1 MKKLLCAVLAVCMLL
16 LCACGEAAP
25 ATDEI
30 STPAPAK
37 APVGAE
43 ALTEVCRVWYD
54 IAANSGAAEDGQE
67 YPLAERAHDGGSF
80 TCEGSFWLQNS
91 VLEVRG
97 GTVHITGDCTLERGG
112 INVSGGTLII
122 DGSLWLG
129 EGDVTVT
136 GGELVIPGGEEA
148 VALDNGS
155 VNVTGGAI
163 SNEIRSEIG

>member
-1 MKKLLCAVLAVCMLL
+1 MKKLLRAALTLCMLL
-16 LCACGEAAP
+16 LCACGEAVP
-25 ATDEI
+25 VSDKI
-30 STPAPAK
+30 NTPEPTAG
-37 APVGAE
+37 PVGAE
-43 ALTEVCRVWYD
+43 ALPEVCRPWYD
-54 IAANSGAAEDGQE
+54 IAGNSGAVEDGRE

-122 DGSLWLG
+122 DGALWLG